1 MTRTIAA
8 VLLSASALCVSA
20 YAQKID
26 KGMVTPAAPSPVSY
40 GLVVDNS
47 GSFRL
52 LLDKVISVVADVI
65 ETQGP
70 NDEAFLVTFVDTPK
84 IALRQELTNRK
95 TELNDAAQNMYIEG
109 GQTAILD
116 AVKSAADYLDE
127 NGSKEPGR
135 LRSLVLVT
143 DGDDRESKTK
153 IEELLT
159 LLRERKYS
167 RVRDRDVRCAD
178 EYKAGRASVQGDGRL
193 GLFTEEQGGVR
204 NRGKGTVGCHAKQVM
219 ADTMVTETACDLCG
233 AEIRDGSLYCY
244 NCGNAVPERLVEPEP
259 EPEKTEIAPAPE
271 RVNNRPPLRSAA
283 SLRKQRRAFNRQPA
297 RGQLGT

>member
-1 MTRTIAA
+1 
-8 VLLSASALCVSA
+8 
-20 YAQKID
+20 
-26 KGMVTPAAPSPVSY
+26 MVTPAAPSPVSY

-135 LRSLVLVT
+135 IRSLVLVT

-159 LLRERKYS
+159 LLRERS
-167 RVRDRDVRCAD
+167 IRVYVIAMSDVRMNT
-178 EYKAGRASVQGDGRL
+178 KLVGRL
-193 GLFTEEQGGVR
+193 SKETGGSVYLPK
-204 NRGKGTVGCHAKQVM
+204 NKAEFATAAKELSVAM
-219 ADTMVTETACDLCG
+219 
-233 AEIRDGSLYCY
+233 
-244 NCGNAVPERLVEPEP
+244 
-259 EPEKTEIAPAPE
+259 
-271 RVNNRPPLRSAA
+271 RS
-283 SLRKQRRAFNRQPA
+283 K
-297 RGQLGT
+297 